1 MSTLCIDIETYSDAD
16 IKLGVHKYV
25 DSHNF
30 RVLLLAYAFDSEPVE
45 VVDIARG
52 EHIPERVKKAL
63 FDPAVTKTAFN
74 ANFEITCLRE
84 LFPNLPDGSWE
95 CDSVLALYHALPTS
109 LEAVGKALG
118 LPQDKMKDARGKR
131 LITYFC
137 KPCRPTKK
145 NGGRTRNM
153 PDDAPEDWEIFK
165 AYNRQDVVTEREI
178 RRRLLWL
185 KPSRQEH
192 RLWLVDRAIND
203 RGIGIDR
210 KLVES
215 AIDLNTEMAQE
226 LMAKAQEL
234 TGLENPNS
242 IQQLQGWLRTNG
254 VKLAGLT
261 KASVAE
267 ALQDKSLHPVVR
279 KVLRIRQALG
289 KTSIKKY
296 EAMKKSICEDGRA
309 HDLFQFYGAA
319 RTGRWAGRN
328 IQLQNLPR
336 NFLED
341 LDAARETVKED
352 DYGWMATMYENVPD
366 VLSQLI
372 RTALVPRPGSRF
384 IVADFSAIEARVIA
398 WVAGE
403 RWRQEAFAEGAD
415 IYCASA
421 SQMFHV
427 PVVKHGVNGHLRQR
441 GKIAELALGYGGGIN
456 ALKAMG
462 ADKLGLSDAEL
473 EDIVTKW
480 REASPAIPRLWH
492 KIELAAMRAVRAT
505 ALNEDGMVY
514 RMDTGE
520 RELRKFPVKGNIYF
534 ARVHGCLLLHL
545 PSGRWL
551 VYPKARIGENR
562 FGNPAIIY
570 EGLEQTTRR
579 WGELETY
586 GGKLTENLIQ
596 GIARDCLG
604 AAMLR
609 LEAAGYPIV
618 AHIHDEVVLDM
629 PEGCGSLADA
639 IRIMAQNEPWNEG
652 LLMNADGFEGAYYKK
667 D

>member
-84 LFPNLPDGSWE
+84 LFPGLPDGSWE

-109 LEAVGKALG
+109 LETVGKALG

-165 AYNRQDVVTEREI
+165 EYNRQDVVTEREI

-185 KPSRQEH
+185 KPSEQEH

-242 IQQLQGWLRTNG
+242 IQQLQGWLRMNG

-279 KVLRIRQALG
+279 EVLRIRQALG

-427 PVVKHGVNGHLRQR
+427 PVVKHGINAHLRQR

-520 RELRKFPVKGNIYF
+520 RELRKFSVTGNIYF

-639 IRIMAQNEPWNEG
+639 IRIMVQNEPWNEG

>member
-45 VVDIARG
+45 VVDLGRG
-52 EHIPERVKKAL
+52 ESIPELLVEAL
-63 FDPAVTKTAFN
+63 YDMNITKTAFN
-74 ANFEITCLRE
+74 ANFEITCLRK
-84 LFPNLPDGSWE
+84 LFPELPDGSWE

-109 LEAVGKALG
+109 LDAVGKALR

-145 NGGRTRNM
+145 NGGRTRNL
-153 PDDAPEDWEIFK
+153 PDDAPEDWDIFK
-165 AYNRQDVVTEREI
+165 EYNRQDVVTEREI

-185 KPSRQEH
+185 KPGEQEH
-192 RLWLVDRAIND
+192 RLWLVDRAING

-226 LMAKAQEL
+226 LMAEAQDL

-242 IQQLQGWLRTNG
+242 IQQLQGWLRMNG
-254 VKLAGLT
+254 VKLTGLT

-267 ALQDKSLHPVVR
+267 ALQDAHLHPVVQ

-296 EAMKKSICEDGRA
+296 EAMEKSICEDGRA

-336 NFLED
+336 NYLED

-372 RTALVPRPGSRF
+372 RTALVPRPGNRF

-403 RWRQEAFAEGAD
+403 RWRQDAFAEGAD

-473 EDIVTKW
+473 EDIVAKW
-480 REASPAIPRLWH
+480 REASPSIPRLWH
-492 KIELAAMRAVRAT
+492 KIESAAMRAVRAT
-505 ALNEDGMVY
+505 ALNDDGKVY
-514 RMDTGE
+514 RMDTGK
-520 RELRKFPVKGNIYF
+520 RELRKFPVTGNIYF
-534 ARVHGCLLLHL
+534 ARVHDCLLLHL

-562 FGNPAIIY
+562 FGSPSIIY

-586 GGKLTENLIQ
+586 GGKLTENLIH

-609 LEAAGYPIV
+609 LEAAGYKIV
-618 AHIHDEVVLDM
+618 AHIHDEVVLDV
-629 PEGCGSLADA
+629 PQDFGSLADA
-639 IRIMAQNEPWNEG
+639 IRIMTQNEPWNEG

>member
-1 MSTLCIDIETYSDAD
+1 M
-16 IKLGVHKYV
+16 
-25 DSHNF
+25 
-30 RVLLLAYAFDSEPVE
+30 
-45 VVDIARG
+45 
-52 EHIPERVKKAL
+52 
-63 FDPAVTKTAFN
+63 
-74 ANFEITCLRE
+74 
-84 LFPNLPDGSWE
+84 
-95 CDSVLALYHALPTS
+95 
-109 LEAVGKALG
+109 
-118 LPQDKMKDARGKR
+118 
-131 LITYFC
+131 
-137 KPCRPTKK
+137 
-145 NGGRTRNM
+145 TR
-153 PDDAPEDWEIFK
+153 
-165 AYNRQDVVTEREI
+165 
-178 RRRLLWL
+178 
-185 KPSRQEH
+185 
-192 RLWLVDRAIND
+192 
-203 RGIGIDR
+203 
-210 KLVES
+210 
-215 AIDLNTEMAQE
+215 
-226 LMAKAQEL
+226 AQEL

-242 IQQLQGWLRTNG
+242 IQQLQGWLRMNG
-254 VKLAGLT
+254 VKLTGLT

-267 ALQDKSLHPVVR
+267 ALQDGHLHPVVQ

-336 NFLED
+336 NYLED

-372 RTALVPRPGSRF
+372 RTALVPRPGNRF

-403 RWRQEAFAEGAD
+403 RWRQDAFAEGAD

-421 SQMFHV
+421 SQMFRV

-480 REASPAIPRLWH
+480 REASPSIPRLWH
-492 KIELAAMRAVRAT
+492 KIESAAMRAVRAT
-505 ALNEDGMVY
+505 ALNDDGKVY
-514 RMDTGE
+514 RMDTGK
-520 RELRKFPVKGNIYF
+520 RELRKFPVTGNIYF
-534 ARVHGCLLLHL
+534 ARVYDCLLLHL

-562 FGNPAIIY
+562 FGRPSIIY

-609 LEAAGYPIV
+609 LEAAGYKIV
-618 AHIHDEVVLDM
+618 AHIHDEVVLDV
-629 PEGCGSLADA
+629 PQDFGSLADA
-639 IRIMAQNEPWNEG
+639 IRIMVQNEPWNEG
-652 LLMNADGFEGAYYKK
+652 LLMNADGFESMYYKK

>member
-45 VVDIARG
+45 VVDLARG
-52 EHIPERVKKAL
+52 ESIPERVKAAL
-63 FDPAVTKTAFN
+63 YNPAITKTAFN
-74 ANFEITCLRE
+74 ANFEITCLRK
-84 LFPNLPDGSWE
+84 LFSDLPDGSWE

-109 LEAVGKALG
+109 LDAVGKALG

-145 NGGRTRNM
+145 NGGRTRNL
-153 PDDAPEDWEIFK
+153 PDDAPEDWGIFK
-165 AYNRQDVVTEREI
+165 EYNRQDVVTEREI

-185 KPSRQEH
+185 KPSEQEH

-203 RGIGIDR
+203 RGIGIDC

-226 LMAKAQEL
+226 LMVKAQEL

-242 IQQLQGWLRTNG
+242 IQQLQGWLRMNG
-254 VKLAGLT
+254 VMLTGLT
-261 KASVAE
+261 KVSVAE
-267 ALQDKSLHPVVR
+267 ALQDTSLHPVVR
-279 KVLRIRQALG
+279 EVLRIRQALG

-296 EAMKKSICEDGRA
+296 EAMKKSICRDGRA

-336 NFLED
+336 NYLED

-372 RTALVPRPGSRF
+372 RTALVPRPGNRF

-403 RWRQEAFAEGAD
+403 RWRKDAFAEGAD

-480 REASPAIPRLWH
+480 REASPSIPRLWH
-492 KIELAAMRAVRAT
+492 KIESAAMRAVRAT
-505 ALNEDGMVY
+505 ALNDDGKVY
-514 RMDTGE
+514 RMDTGK
-520 RELRKFPVKGNIYF
+520 RELRKFPVTGNIYF

-562 FGNPAIIY
+562 FGRPSIIY

-609 LEAAGYPIV
+609 LEAAGYKIV
-618 AHIHDEVVLDM
+618 AHIHDEVVLDV
-629 PEGCGSLADA
+629 PQDFGSLADA
-639 IRIMAQNEPWNEG
+639 IRIMVQNEPWNQG

>member
-45 VVDIARG
+45 VVDLARG
-52 EHIPERVKKAL
+52 ESIPELLVEAL
-63 FDPAVTKTAFN
+63 YDMNITKTAFN
-74 ANFEITCLRE
+74 ANFEITCLRK
-84 LFPNLPDGSWE
+84 LFPELPDGSWE

-109 LEAVGKALG
+109 LDAVGKALG

-153 PDDAPEDWEIFK
+153 PDDAPEDWDIFK
-165 AYNRQDVVTEREI
+165 EYNRQDVVTEREI

-185 KPSRQEH
+185 KPGEQEH
-192 RLWLVDRAIND
+192 RLWLVDRAING

-226 LMAKAQEL
+226 LMAEAQEL

-242 IQQLQGWLRTNG
+242 IQQLQGWLRMNG
-254 VKLAGLT
+254 VKLTGLT

-267 ALQDKSLHPVVR
+267 ALQDGHLHPVVQ

-336 NFLED
+336 NYLED

-372 RTALVPRPGSRF
+372 RTALVPRPGNRF

-403 RWRQEAFAEGAD
+403 RWRQDAFAEGAD

-473 EDIVTKW
+473 EDIVAKW
-480 REASPAIPRLWH
+480 REASPSIPRLWH
-492 KIELAAMRAVRAT
+492 KIESAAMRAVRAT
-505 ALNEDGMVY
+505 ALNEDGKVY

-520 RELRKFPVKGNIYF
+520 RELRKFPVTGNIYF
-534 ARVHGCLLLHL
+534 ARVHDCLLLHL

-562 FGNPAIIY
+562 FGRPSIIY

-609 LEAAGYPIV
+609 LEAAGYKIV
-618 AHIHDEVVLDM
+618 AHIHDEVVLDV
-629 PEGCGSLADA
+629 PLDFGSRTDA
-639 IRIMAQNEPWNEG
+639 IRIMVQNEPWNEG

>member
-45 VVDIARG
+45 VVDLARG
-52 EHIPERVKKAL
+52 ESIPERVVEAL
-63 FDPAVTKTAFN
+63 YNPAITKTAFN
-74 ANFEITCLRE
+74 ANFEITCLRKI
-84 LFPNLPDGSWE
+84 FPDMPAGSWE

-109 LEAVGKALG
+109 LDAVGKALG

-145 NGGRTRNM
+145 NGGRTRNL
-153 PDDAPEDWEIFK
+153 PDDAPEDWDIFK
-165 AYNRQDVVTEREI
+165 EYNRQDVVTEREI

-185 KPSRQEH
+185 KPGEQEH
-192 RLWLVDRAIND
+192 RLWLVDRAING

-242 IQQLQGWLRTNG
+242 IQQLQGWLRMNG
-254 VKLAGLT
+254 VKLTGLT

-267 ALQDKSLHPVVR
+267 ALQDGHLHPVVQ

-336 NFLED
+336 NYLED

-352 DYGWMATMYENVPD
+352 DYSWMATMYENVPD

-372 RTALVPRPGSRF
+372 RTALVPRPGNRF

-403 RWRQEAFAEGAD
+403 RWRQDAFAEGAD

-480 REASPAIPRLWH
+480 REASPSIPRLWH
-492 KIELAAMRAVRAT
+492 KIESAAMRAVRAT
-505 ALNEDGMVY
+505 ALNDDGKVY
-514 RMDTGE
+514 RMDTGK
-520 RELRKFPVKGNIYF
+520 RELRKFPVTGNIYF
-534 ARVHGCLLLHL
+534 ARVHDCLLLHL

-562 FGNPAIIY
+562 FGRPSIIY

-609 LEAAGYPIV
+609 LEAAGYKIV
-618 AHIHDEVVLDM
+618 AHIHDEVVLDV
-629 PEGCGSLADA
+629 PQDFGSLADA
-639 IRIMAQNEPWNEG
+639 IRIMVQNEPWNEG